1 MKLNSILL
9 RLRKTFSRSQ
19 RSTVRR
25 RSSIL
30 IVERLEDR
38 RLFAVS
44 ILNNAG
50 NGYSAL
56 SFNTSGGY
64 VPPDTTGAAGP
75 SAYVETVN
83 QSLAI
88 YPVKGTGANP
98 ITDSLSHF
106 LFTTGG
112 LSRSG
117 SGLSDPIVAYD
128 EKIERFIVGDQ
139 DVNFSTHVSA
149 FDLAVSRTN
158 DPKSLTATDWVF
170 YKITTTQV
178 GEDADYPG
186 NFGYNADAFV
196 FTLNM
201 FAVAGSSGTN
211 HVQVV
216 SVNAADLAGAIPT
229 PHVFSNNLAD
239 FSVRPTT
246 MHDAVAGDPM
256 WLVTDHGNGLSI
268 DVYKMTNVLT
278 STAAFQGTNL
288 AVASYS
294 QAVAPKNPN
303 GTSITTNIDSRIMK
317 AAEANKTIV
326 AAHTVAISSTQD
338 VAQWYAIDVSGSTP
352 VLAQQGRINAGNNT
366 YVTYPGIDINAA
378 GSIGMSYI
386 QSGNDTTTDYMSM
399 WVTGRLSSDAASTME
414 TPVRVPSGT
423 GLANYTD
430 FASTHRQG
438 DLSGINVDPVDG
450 SFWAVNEFANTQ
462 ATANWGTAVA
472 NFRPSLPANSADLAV
487 TMTGP
492 SSITAGTN
500 ATYTLTMTNNG
511 PFAAT
516 GVVLTNTLPA
526 GSTFSSMTQT
536 IGTDLFV
543 LGITGSTATETA
555 SASIASGSTDTFVLI
570 VSAATSLLAGV
581 DFSNSASVSST
592 TVDSNILNNS
602 VVVTGSII
610 GPEADLSVTNTGPAT
625 ANEGDQITFT
635 VTVTNL
641 STTTSATG
649 VVLKNTLGA
658 NLSYQSATTTLG
670 TFTQSGSI
678 VTFSLGSPLSP
689 GVTVT
694 LTVTAR
700 STEDGTLANTAVVT
714 ATSADLVALNNSSTA
729 STVVAEPPIV
739 VVFNPNIPTLKRLSN
754 FAVATFTHASGVEPT
769 SAFVATINWGDGT
782 PTSAGT
788 ITLSGTTYSVI
799 GSHRYSSSGTRTVT
813 TTVVEMG
820 AAAELLLSKVGDEVP
835 DLPIRYLDHEN
846 HGRPTINNETN
857 EFVRLVGLYVSQ
869 AARATGN
876 NANNGGVTRD
886 LLVAKL
892 ASLQARGLSEG
903 KPHLN
908 GLMWKLSSKFSTIAE
923 SLDVLLLIRD
933 LAD

>member
-1 MKLNSILL
+1 M
-9 RLRKTFSRSQ
+9 
-19 RSTVRR
+19 
-25 RSSIL
+25 L

-50 NGYSAL
+50 SGYSAL

-64 VPPDTTGAAGP
+64 VPPDTCGAAGP

-88 YPVKGTGANP
+88 YTAKGTGSSA
-98 ITDSLSHF
+98 ITDSLAHF
-106 LFTTGG
+106 FFTTGG
-112 LSRSG
+112 LSRAGSG

-128 EKIERFIVGDQ
+128 EKIGRFIVGDQ

-149 FDLAVSRTN
+149 FDLAVSRSSNPT
-158 DPKSLTATDWVF
+158 SLSATDWVF
-170 YKITTTQV
+170 YKITTTQA

-201 FAVAGSSGTN
+201 FAVAGTSGTN

-216 SVNAADLAGAIPT
+216 SVNAADLALAIPT
-229 PHVFSNNLAD
+229 PQVFSNNLAD

-268 DVYKMTNVLT
+268 DVYKMSNVLT
-278 STAAFQGTNL
+278 PTAAFGLTNL

-326 AAHTVAISSTQD
+326 AAHTVSISSTQD
-338 VAQWYAIDVSGSTP
+338 VAQWYAIDVSGVTP
-352 VLAQQGRINAGNNT
+352 VLSQQGRINAGNNT

-386 QSGNDTTTDYMSM
+386 KSGNDTTTDYMSM
-399 WVTGRLSSDAASTME
+399 WVTARLSSDAAGTME
-414 TPVRVPSGT
+414 TPVRVPNGT

-472 NFRPSLPANSADLAV
+472 NFLPILPANSADIAV

-492 SSITAGTN
+492 SSITAGTTT
-500 ATYTLTMTNNG
+500 TYTLTLTNNG
-511 PFAAT
+511 PNAAT
-516 GVVLTNTLPA
+516 GVVLTDTLPA
-526 GSTFSSMTQT
+526 GSTFQTMTQT
-536 IGTDLFV
+536 AGTDTFV
-543 LGITGSTATETA
+543 FASSGSATTETA
-555 SASIASGSTDTFVLI
+555 SLSIASGSSDTFVLI
-570 VSAATSLLAGV
+570 VSAAAAGPAGAN
-581 DFSNSASVSST
+581 FSNTVSVSST
-592 TVDSNILNNS
+592 TVDSNSLNNS
-602 VVVTGSII
+602 AIVTGSIV
-610 GPEADLSVTNTGPAT
+610 GAEADLSVTNTGPAT
-625 ANEGDQITFT
+625 ANEGDQITYT

-641 STTTSATG
+641 STTNSATG

-658 NLSYQSATTTLG
+658 NLSYVSATTTQG
-670 TFTQSGSI
+670 TFTQSGSL
-678 VTFSLGSPLSP
+678 VTFSLGTLLAP
-689 GVTVT
+689 GGTAT

-700 STEDGTLANTAVVT
+700 ATEDGQLANTAAVT
-714 ATSADLVALNNSSTA
+714 ATSADSVTTNNSMISSTN
-729 STVVAEPPIV
+729 VVEPSIV
-739 VVFNPNIPTLKRLSN
+739 VSDPINTTQKRLSN
-754 FAVATFTHASGVEPT
+754 VPVATFPHASGVEPT
-769 SAFVATINWGDGT
+769 SAFAATINWGDNKS
-782 PTSAGT
+782 SAGT
-788 ITLSGTTYSVI
+788 ITLSGTS
-799 GSHRYSSSGTRTVT
+799 
-813 TTVVEMG
+813 
-820 AAAELLLSKVGDEVP
+820 
-835 DLPIRYLDHEN
+835 
-846 HGRPTINNETN
+846 
-857 EFVRLVGLYVSQ
+857 
-869 AARATGN
+869 
-876 NANNGGVTRD
+876 
-886 LLVAKL
+886 
-892 ASLQARGLSEG
+892 
-903 KPHLN
+903 
-908 GLMWKLSSKFSTIAE
+908 
-923 SLDVLLLIRD
+923 
-933 LAD
+933 

>member
-1 MKLNSILL
+1 M
-9 RLRKTFSRSQ
+9 
-19 RSTVRR
+19 
-25 RSSIL
+25 L

-44 ILNNAG
+44 ILNNLG
-50 NGYSAL
+50 SGYSAL

-64 VPPDTTGAAGP
+64 VPPDTCGAAGP

-88 YPVKGTGANP
+88 YTAKGTGSSA
-98 ITDSLSHF
+98 ITDSLAHF
-106 LFTTGG
+106 FFTTGG
-112 LSRSG
+112 LSRAGSG

-128 EKIERFIVGDQ
+128 EKIGRFIVGDQ

-149 FDLAVSRTN
+149 FDLAVSRSSNPT
-158 DPKSLTATDWVF
+158 SLSATDWVF
-170 YKITTTQV
+170 YKITTTQA

-201 FAVAGSSGTN
+201 FAVAGTSGTN

-216 SVNAADLAGAIPT
+216 SVNAADLAGAIAT

-268 DVYKMTNVLT
+268 DVYKMSNVLT
-278 STAAFQGTNL
+278 PTAAFGLTNL

-326 AAHTVAISSTQD
+326 AAHTVSISSTQD
-338 VAQWYAIDVSGSTP
+338 VAQWYAIDVSGVTP
-352 VLAQQGRINAGNNT
+352 VLSQQGRINAGNNT

-386 QSGNDTTTDYMSM
+386 KSGNDTTTDYMSM
-399 WVTGRLSSDAASTME
+399 WVTARLSSDAAGTME
-414 TPVRVPSGT
+414 TPVRVPNGT

-472 NFRPSLPANSADLAV
+472 NFLPILPANSADIAV

-492 SSITAGTN
+492 SSITAGTT
-500 ATYTLTMTNNG
+500 ATYTLTLTNNG
-511 PFAAT
+511 PNAAT
-516 GVVLTNTLPA
+516 GVVLTDTLPA
-526 GSTFSSMTQT
+526 GSTFQTMTQT
-536 IGTDLFV
+536 AGTDTFV
-543 LGITGSTATETA
+543 FASSGSATTETA
-555 SASIASGSTDTFVLI
+555 SLSIASGSSDTFVLI
-570 VSAATSLLAGV
+570 VSAAAAGPAGAN
-581 DFSNSASVSST
+581 FSNTVSVSST
-592 TVDSNILNNS
+592 TVDSNSLNNS
-602 VVVTGSII
+602 AIVTGSIV
-610 GPEADLSVTNTGPAT
+610 GAEADLSVTNTGPAT
-625 ANEGDQITFT
+625 ANEGDQITYT

-641 STTTSATG
+641 STTNSATG

-658 NLSYQSATTTLG
+658 NLSYVSATTTQG
-670 TFTQSGSI
+670 TFTQSGSL
-678 VTFSLGSPLSP
+678 VTFSLGTLLAP
-689 GVTVT
+689 GGTAT

-700 STEDGTLANTAVVT
+700 ATEDGQLANTAAVT
-714 ATSADLVALNNSSTA
+714 ATSADSVTTNNSMISSTN
-729 STVVAEPPIV
+729 VVEPSIV
-739 VVFNPNIPTLKRLSN
+739 VSDPINTTQKRLSN
-754 FAVATFTHASGVEPT
+754 VPVATFPHASGVEPT
-769 SAFVATINWGDGT
+769 SAFAATINWGDNKS
-782 PTSAGT
+782 SAGT
-788 ITLSGTTYSVI
+788 ITLSGTTYTVT
-799 GSHRYSSSGTRTVT
+799 GSHRYTSSGTHTIT
-813 TTVVEMG
+813 TSVVEIG
-820 AAAELLLSKVGDEVP
+820 AAAELLLTKVGDEVP
-835 DLPIRYLDHEN
+835 DLPNRYSGNEN
-846 HGRPTINNETN
+846 HGRPSLNSETN

-869 AARATGN
+869 TARATGN
-876 NANNGGVTRD
+876 NATSGGVTKE
-886 LLVAKL
+886 LLAAKL
-892 ASLQARGLSEG
+892 SSLQARGLSEG
-903 KPHLN
+903 KPQLN
-908 GLMWKLSSKFSTIAE
+908 GLMWKLSTKFSTIPE